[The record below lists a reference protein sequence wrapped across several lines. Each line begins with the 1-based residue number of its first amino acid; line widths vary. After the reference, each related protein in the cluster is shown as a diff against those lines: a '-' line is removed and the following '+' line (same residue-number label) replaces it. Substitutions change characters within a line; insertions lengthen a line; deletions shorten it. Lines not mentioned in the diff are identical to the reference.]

1 MPAPTTPHGNSPQRW
16 FSAIV
21 ATLLAL
27 ATLLMLAAAPVAAAG
42 KTCRV
47 RDTSSGAVYGRLQ
60 QAVYRARPGSTL
72 VLKGTCAGQ
81 TIIGKRLTIVGVR
94 TARLG
99 RPTLDGQR
107 WKSPGRPV
115 LTVKAKATVG
125 LRDLEIVR
133 GERAIVN
140 RGHLWLRAVTI
151 RHNDGLTVTNTG
163 TLVTNGPTRIVDN
176 DTARSLLNRGTMR
189 LRGSTAIKGTVSSTA
204 SSHGQQ
210 PRHARLRRPGQP
222 LAPGP
227 GRQRRQTGHARDERH
242 PPHLDELLRE
252 RHLRGLRRSGGAV
265 RNTGTLRLEERSSI
279 HHAVVRDD
287 TPMGSYSDPPG
298 SYPPARGGG
307 VYNAGTLVMQDDSS
321 IHYNTAEALF
331 GGTVVGEGGG
341 VYDAAGG
348 VLVGVRCAGPDA
360 NVFDNAPD
368 DCFAPGGGARR
379 RRTGPAVGAET
390 EG

>member
-1 MPAPTTPHGNSPQRW
+1 MPASTSPHRVSTQRW
-16 FSAIV
+16 LSA
-21 ATLLAL
+21 ALTTLLAL
-27 ATLLMLAAAPVAAAG
+27 ATLLTLAAAPVAAAG
-42 KTCRV
+42 TTCRV

-60 QAVYRARPGSTL
+60 RAVYRARPGSTL

-81 TIIGKRLTIVGVR
+81 TVIGKRLTIVGVR

-115 LTVKAKATVG
+115 LTVKAKASVG

-140 RGHLWLRAVTI
+140 RGRLWLRAVTI
-151 RHNDGLTVTNTG
+151 RNNDGLTVTNTG

-176 DTARSLLNRGTMR
+176 DTARTLLNRGTMR
-189 LRGSTAIKGTVSSTA
+189 LRGSTAISGNRLFHGVEPTVSNHGTLVFDDRA
-204 SSHGQQ
+204 SLSRQG
-210 PRHARLRRPGQP
+210 PVDNAGRLVM
-222 LAPGP
+222 
-227 GRQRRQTGHARDERH
+227 
-242 PPHLDELLRE
+242 
-252 RHLRGLRRSGGAV
+252 RGTSAIHHTWTSSCVNVTCEASGDPGGAV
-265 RNTGTLRLEERSSI
+265 RNTGTLRLKERSSI

-287 TPMGSYSDPPG
+287 TAQGSYSDPPG

-321 IHYNTAEALF
+321 IHDNAAEALF
-331 GGTVVGEGGG
+331 GGTVDGQGGG
-341 VYDAAGG
+341 VYNAAGG
-348 VLVGVRCAGPDA
+348 VLVGVRCDGPDV

-368 DCFAPGGGARR
+368 DCSAP
-379 RRTGPAVGAET
+379 
-390 EG
+390 